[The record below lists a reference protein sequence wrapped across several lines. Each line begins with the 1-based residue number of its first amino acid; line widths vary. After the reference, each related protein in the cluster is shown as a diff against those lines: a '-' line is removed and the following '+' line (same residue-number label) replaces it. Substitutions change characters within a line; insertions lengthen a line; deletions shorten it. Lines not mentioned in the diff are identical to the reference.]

1 MNLFVYMEW
10 DVEYEFL
17 VSKWGVDV
25 RQYTWDEYYEK
36 FYDWATSTQIKHL
49 SDLTSYGAPDEIT
62 EVAMELCDEK
72 AASRLVNRALDAGV
86 RFGPA
91 HVEDLNMS
99 INEETIRRVVAG
111 MEGAFT
117 DDQLQD
123 LAGCFDDDVFLT
135 MIKKSGSSKHSTDA
149 IMEILET
156 SNDDFVREMA
166 LKAND
171 CFSAEQLGILRDS
184 FDKIRWKS

>member
-1 MNLFVYMEW
+1 MT
-10 DVEYEFL
+10 
-17 VSKWGVDV
+17 K
-25 RQYTWDEYYEK
+25 
-36 FYDWATSTQIKHL
+36 
-49 SDLTSYGAPDEIT
+49 
-62 EVAMELCDEK
+62 K

-135 MIKKSGSSKHSTDA
+135 MIKKKRQQQT
-149 IMEILET
+149 
-156 SNDDFVREMA
+156 
-166 LKAND
+166 
-171 CFSAEQLGILRDS
+171 
-184 FDKIRWKS
+184 FDRCHHGDIRNLQR

>member
-1 MNLFVYMEW
+1 MEW

-72 AASRLVNRALDAGV
+72 
-86 RFGPA
+86 
-91 HVEDLNMS
+91 
-99 INEETIRRVVAG
+99 
-111 MEGAFT
+111 
-117 DDQLQD
+117 
-123 LAGCFDDDVFLT
+123 GCKPT
-135 MIKKSGSSKHSTDA
+135 GK
-149 IMEILET
+149 
-156 SNDDFVREMA
+156 
-166 LKAND
+166 
-171 CFSAEQLGILRDS
+171 
-184 FDKIRWKS
+184 

>member
-1 MNLFVYMEW
+1 MEW

-135 MIKKSGSSKHSTDA
+135 MIKQQT
-149 IMEILET
+149 
-156 SNDDFVREMA
+156 
-166 LKAND
+166 
-171 CFSAEQLGILRDS
+171 
-184 FDKIRWKS
+184 FDRCHHGDIRNLQR